1 MSTDNLANIINLDY
15 KKYTTGSQSLQ
26 FDSETIFVAIMDN
39 GTPVRCIPQTYHNI
53 SCPMCGSKNGSRIPN
68 NKDYWW
74 ACLNSNCIERNRGVV
89 EKTAHKKVDI
99 LDIMDKA
106 GVTKRL
112 RNASF
117 DDWKHAPGLKEQLLK
132 YSIDPTEALILTGTN
147 GTGKSFSAV
156 AIAREY
162 YLQTKEIP
170 IFYNVSELYQE
181 WLANSKSPINLM
193 NKIVNAKL
201 LVLDDLGIRTPTE
214 GFCDF
219 LYAVINNRYS
229 DMKGIVV
236 TTNLNAG
243 QIVEKFGNAIASRL
257 LSGVKF
263 GMGGND
269 MRV

>member
-1 MSTDNLANIINLDY
+1 MSTDNLANIINLNY
-15 KKYTTGSQSLQ
+15 KKYTNESQ

-74 ACLNSNCIERNRGVV
+74 ACSNSDCIERNRGVV
-89 EKTAHKKVDI
+89 AEKAHKEVDI
-99 LDIMDKA
+99 LDIMDKM

-117 DDWKHAPGLKEQLLK
+117 DDWKHNLALKEQLVK
-132 YSIDPTEALILTGTN
+132 YSRDPTEALILTGTN

-162 YLQTKEIP
+162 YLRTMEIP

-219 LYAVINNRYS
+219 LYVVINNRYS
-229 DMKGIVV
+229 DMKGMVV

>member
-1 MSTDNLANIINLDY
+1 MSTDNLANIINLNY
-15 KKYTTGSQSLQ
+15 KKYTNESQ

-74 ACLNSNCIERNRGVV
+74 ACSNSDCIERNRGVV
-89 EKTAHKKVDI
+89 AEKAHKEVDI
-99 LDIMDKA
+99 LDIMDKM

-117 DDWKHAPGLKEQLLK
+117 DDWKHNLALKEQLVK
-132 YSIDPTEALILTGTN
+132 YSRDPTEALILTGTN

-181 WLANSKSPINLM
+181 WLVNSKSPIDLM
-193 NKIVNAKL
+193 HKIVNTEL
-201 LVLDDLGIRTPTE
+201 LVLDDLGTRTPTE

-236 TTNLNAG
+236 TTNLNPAE
-243 QIVEKFGNAIASRL
+243 ISEKFGKAITSRL
-257 LSGVKF
+257 LSGEKIR
-263 GMGGND
+263 MDGND
-269 MRV
+269 MRA